1 MELQRPGETGT
12 RGGCHPCGGLAELE
26 EEEEEDVGEGGI
38 HVSHQCV
45 VPKARREGPVRCNTP
60 DKPQLCTV
68 VGGKQTGKVQAV
80 QEGASHKDPGV
91 AFSPKPLKPGAEVLC
106 CSFHFSLSPKYCR
119 RGRRARGHSCSPP
132 WCRRTSGR
140 REEHSARPAGP
151 LRTRRRGP
159 VPGA

>member
-12 RGGCHPCGGLAELE
+12 RGGCHPCGGLAEL
-26 EEEEEDVGEGGI
+26 EEEEDVGEGGI

-91 AFSPKPLKPGAEVLC
+91 AFFPQTFETRS
-106 CSFHFSLSPKYCR
+106 R
-119 RGRRARGHSCSPP
+119 
-132 WCRRTSGR
+132 
-140 REEHSARPAGP
+140 GP
-151 LRTRRRGP
+151 LLFFP
-159 VPGA
+159 FLIVP